1 MMLPLH
7 HQNKLRE
14 RYRQM
19 NPDWSPSGEVFEQT
33 VSNYVGND
41 NQILDIGCG
50 RGGLSEK
57 LVYQGKQV
65 HGLDIDWNSMIS
77 HRDSLIQLCAAH
89 CNFLPIKSST
99 YQIVIS
105 SWLLEHLPDPLTCFR
120 EVKRVLEPGG
130 HFIFLT
136 PNKSHPI
143 VMANTLSRL
152 IPRLQSILVERLY
165 QRMGADTFPAYYL
178 ANTQTTLRTLAE
190 QSGLQLIDIRAIND
204 PTYTAFNEI
213 MFKTSITLDKFI
225 PKMWGIHLVGVIKK
239 PYHLQN

>member
-1 MMLPLH
+1 
-7 HQNKLRE
+7 
-14 RYRQM
+14 
-19 NPDWSPSGEVFEQT
+19 
-33 VSNYVGND
+33 
-41 NQILDIGCG
+41 
-50 RGGLSEK
+50 
-57 LVYQGKQV
+57 
-65 HGLDIDWNSMIS
+65 MIS
-77 HRDSLIQLCAAH
+77 HRDRLIQLCAGH

-213 MFKTSITLDKFI
+213 LFKTSITLDKFI
-225 PKMWGIHLVGVIKK
+225 PNMWGIHLVGVIKR